1 MATETWPRLKPQ
13 EPFLAW
19 KKKKENKKPHTC
31 GSGVKHTANKNN
43 KTVLF
48 PIIFYLG
55 HILLIKVRLKVFC
68 VTESLH
74 IQLHVYDQKAECEN
88 ATVVISSRRRLEFW
102 SGTWWIRLCHC
113 WLDLPRLGS
122 IFPGYNS

>member
-1 MATETWPRLKPQ
+1 MDICKQPR
-13 EPFLAW
+13 EPFATKLYGNGNVTSSQTSRAIFSL

-31 GSGVKHTANKNN
+31 GSGVKHTANENN

-48 PIIFYLG
+48 PIIFRLG

-74 IQLHVYDQKAECEN
+74 IQLHVYDQRAEYEN
-88 ATVVISSRRRLEFW
+88 ATVVISSRRRLEF
-102 SGTWWIRLCHC
+102 
-113 WLDLPRLGS
+113 
-122 IFPGYNS
+122 